1 MRLATAANRRA
12 LRSLAA
18 RAARE
23 DRILL
28 SVRQPPKIHPAR
40 PTGEARPDTELRAWA
55 CDPFRA
61 ASVLRRRL
69 LASQQLSR
77 ESAVDDGRKEGI
89 EFNSGLGL
97 HAFQVNLLGPQRR
110 QFRHDGPLFPKGS

>member
-12 LRSLAA
+12 PRSLAA

-40 PTGEARPDTELRAWA
+40 PTGEAAPDTELRAVGWRPVS
-55 CDPFRA
+55 CRKRPA
-61 ASVLRRRL
+61 AQTPSSRMTSVLK
-69 LASQQLSR
+69 LST
-77 ESAVDDGRKEGI
+77 V
-89 EFNSGLGL
+89 GLFG
-97 HAFQVNLLGPQRR
+97 
-110 QFRHDGPLFPKGS
+110 FRFTDV

>member
-12 LRSLAA
+12 PRSLAA

-40 PTGEARPDTELRAWA
+40 PTGEAAPTRSSGRGLATRFVPQ
-55 CDPFRA
+55 
-61 ASVLRRRL
+61 ASCG
-69 LASQQLSR
+69 ADS
-77 ESAVDDGRKEGI
+77 
-89 EFNSGLGL
+89 
-97 HAFQVNLLGPQRR
+97 
-110 QFRHDGPLFPKGS
+110 